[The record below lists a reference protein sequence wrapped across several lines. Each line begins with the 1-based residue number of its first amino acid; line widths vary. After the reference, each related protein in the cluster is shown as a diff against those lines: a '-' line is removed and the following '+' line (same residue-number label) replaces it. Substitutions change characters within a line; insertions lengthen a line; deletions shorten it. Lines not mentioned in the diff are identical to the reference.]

1 MTVSIILSEKNDK
14 SFIGL
19 ISSSFT
25 ATINRWKYHLYAHV
39 KKRRRGRFKRK
50 KAFPFAAVGG
60 DENTPFAIVTND
72 RGPPISRTHRT
83 RIIGQT
89 IV

>member
-25 ATINRWKYHLYAHV
+25 PTINRWKYHLYAHV
-39 KKRRRGRFKRK
+39 KKRRRGPNRRE
-50 KAFPFAAVGG
+50 AFPLATIGG
-60 DENTPFAIVTND
+60 AENAIRN
-72 RGPPISRTHRT
+72 SH
-83 RIIGQT
+83 
-89 IV
+89 